1 MAIRENIVEFPDN
14 NVIEEEAAAWII
26 RLDSDDVAP
35 DMIASLKERLRK
47 SPRFKDAFMRLAAV
61 WGDADRLAAY
71 RIVVPM
77 PEEPRAAASWSRFI
91 GGAIAA
97 CLLLSFG
104 AIVLNTSHFWVATE
118 QLTAETVKGERREI
132 PLVDGSIVVLNT
144 DSEAHIAIDRRSRT
158 VILKSGEAHF
168 TVARDPDRPF
178 RVFAAG
184 GVVEAVGTAFAV
196 RVIDKEVDV
205 TVEEGIVEVFR
216 RTGENLQA
224 QIQREDPDSWNSI
237 AALAVNERAVF
248 DDQQE
253 RREDLE
259 QSALARSLMWR
270 DGFLSFSGDPL
281 ADVVKE
287 MRRYTDVDIRIEDE
301 AIATLPISG
310 SFEAGNVRGMFEAL
324 ERAFDIVAVEQSSN
338 TIVLSLREEKEN
350 L

>member
-1 MAIRENIVEFPDN
+1 MATRENIIEFPDN

-26 RLDSDDVAP
+26 RLDGDDVTP
-35 DMIASLKERLRK
+35 EMIASLKGRMRK
-47 SPRFKDAFMRLAAV
+47 SPRFEEAFKRLAAV

-71 RIVVPM
+71 RLIDPL

-97 CLLLSFG
+97 CLVLAVG
-104 AIVLNTSHFWVATE
+104 AIVLNTSQFWVATE
-118 QLTAETVKGERREI
+118 QLTAETAKGERREI
-132 PLVDGSIVVLNT
+132 ALVDGSVVMLNT
-144 DSEAHIAIDRRSRT
+144 DSEVHIAIDRRSRT
-158 VILKSGEAHF
+158 VILESGEAHF
-168 TVARDPDRPF
+168 AVAKDPDRPF

-196 RVIDKEVDV
+196 RLIDDEVDV

-216 RTGENLQA
+216 RTGENSQA
-224 QIQREDPDSWNSI
+224 QLQQEDRDSWISI
-237 AALAVNERAVF
+237 AALSVNERAVF
-248 DDQQE
+248 DDQQK
-253 RREDLE
+253 RRENLE

-270 DGFLSFSGDPL
+270 DGFLSFAGDPL
-281 ADVVKE
+281 ADVVEE

-310 SFEAGNVRGMFEAL
+310 SFEAGNVRGMFDSL
-324 ERAFDIVAVEQSSN
+324 ERAFNIVAVKQSSN
-338 TIVLSLREEKEN
+338 IIVLSYKEEKEN